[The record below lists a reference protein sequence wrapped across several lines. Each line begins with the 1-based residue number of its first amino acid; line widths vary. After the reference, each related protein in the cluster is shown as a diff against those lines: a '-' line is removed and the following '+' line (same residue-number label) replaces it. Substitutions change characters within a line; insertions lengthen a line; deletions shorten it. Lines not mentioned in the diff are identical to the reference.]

1 MPRNLLALV
10 IGAFLDI
17 GVTYAAAAADVPIR
31 TPVYAPPV
39 LYNWSGLYLGANV
52 GGAWSNRT
60 VNVAGTAWDDPFSSA
75 FIGGFQLGYNLQAGH
90 FVVGVEG
97 DFDWASFG
105 RPSFTVS
112 SPLGPV
118 QFSDRQKWISTVAA
132 RFGITSGSGR
142 LLAYGKVGGGWAQD
156 SAALTVPS
164 GMPIWTGSNTSGGW
178 LFGGGLEYG
187 LKPNWTVKLEYDYL
201 KLGDWTTST
210 VPAVSWRRDTQMIK
224 VGVNYKFERGGSD
237 DATLTPDDQAG
248 SSRAKGRDIEEL
260 AKASQNP
267 VASLIAVP
275 FRLETT
281 PNVGPFNR
289 TQNVLTI
296 RPVVPISV
304 NDQWNIISRTVIPV
318 TSQPNPLIDSSTNG
332 TGDATVSLF
341 LTPVDS
347 GIKDFYWGFGPIIGA
362 PSASDAILGDGKA
375 GLGPTFAVFY
385 RPEHWVIGMIA
396 NNQWSVG
403 GAPGRT
409 SVNFFTAE
417 YVINY
422 NIPGG
427 EGWYLN
433 SSPLVT
439 VNWTA
444 APGQQWTVPVG
455 GGLGRVFKVG
465 DQSFDASVQ
474 GFYHLIHPNNGPTWS
489 TRVQVSLLFPDR

>member
-1 MPRNLLALV
+1 MRRNLRALL
-10 IGAFLDI
+10 IGAFLDV
-17 GVTYAAAAADVPIR
+17 GVIYAAAAADVPIR

-60 VNVAGTAWDDPFSSA
+60 LNVAGTAWDDPFSTA

-224 VGVNYKFERGGSD
+224 LGMNYKFQSGNSD
-237 DATLTPDDQAG
+237 DATRTPDDAAG
-248 SSRAKGRDIEEL
+248 SSRAKGLDTEGL

-267 VASLIAVP
+267 IASLVSVP
-275 FRLETT
+275 FQNNTN

-289 TQNVLTI
+289 TQNILNI
-296 RPVVPISV
+296 EPVVPMSL
-304 NDQWNIISRTVIPV
+304 NAQWNVISRTIVPV
-318 TSQPNPLIDSSTNG
+318 MSQPNPLIDNSTNG
-332 TGDATVSLF
+332 VGDISESLF
-341 LTPVDS
+341 LSPVNS
-347 GIKDFYWGFGPIIGA
+347 GIKDFHWGFGPIVTA
-362 PSASDAILGDGKA
+362 PSASDAILGTGKTL
-375 GLGPTFAVFY
+375 LGPTFVVVAE
-385 RPEHWVIGMIA
+385 PGHWVIGLLA

-403 GAPGRT
+403 GAPGRP
-409 SVNFFTAE
+409 SVNFLTAQ
-417 YVINY
+417 YFINY

-427 EGWYLN
+427 HW
-433 SSPLVT
+433 
-439 VNWTA
+439 
-444 APGQQWTVPVG
+444 
-455 GGLGRVFKVG
+455 
-465 DQSFDASVQ
+465 
-474 GFYHLIHPNNGPTWS
+474 
-489 TRVQVSLLFPDR
+489 